1 MAGMS
6 VGFLSVSPTIR
17 IPDDELV
24 ERFVRASGAG
34 GQNVN
39 KVSSAVELR
48 FDVAHSPSLP
58 EAVRERVLAR
68 RDRRLTAEGVL
79 VIDAQ
84 RFRTQERNRTDARE
98 RLQLCRPL
106 RLRASD
112 GQGLKGW
119 RKAADLLEPVVEQ
132 RGRRDDEGR
141 PRPRLFAREQESDDL
156 QCLAEAHVVGEDAAE
171 VWSARLESQ
180 LKPVT

>member
-84 RFRTQERNRTDARE
+84 RFRTQERNRVDARE
-98 RLQLCRPL
+98 RLLGILQQGLQVQAPRVATRPT
-106 RLRASD
+106 RASQRRRVD
-112 GQGLKGW
+112 DKRSRAQLK
-119 RKAADLLEPVVEQ
+119 
-132 RGRRDDEGR
+132 RGRSSSHWD
-141 PRPRLFAREQESDDL
+141 
-156 QCLAEAHVVGEDAAE
+156 
-171 VWSARLESQ
+171 
-180 LKPVT
+180 